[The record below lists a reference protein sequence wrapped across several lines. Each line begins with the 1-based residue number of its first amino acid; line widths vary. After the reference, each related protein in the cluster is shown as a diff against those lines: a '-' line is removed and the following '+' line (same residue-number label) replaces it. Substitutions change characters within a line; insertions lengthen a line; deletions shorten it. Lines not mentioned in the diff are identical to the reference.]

1 LEIMGKFGAELMR
14 RSKQWRQAVSDGWNG
29 VRRFWRSF
37 QEEANGGLVAGRM
50 IRVGVGQDWE

>member
-1 LEIMGKFGAELMR
+1 MERGEKILEKL
-14 RSKQWRQAVSDGWNG
+14 
-29 VRRFWRSF
+29 

>member
-1 LEIMGKFGAELMR
+1 MGKFGAELMR